1 MLELRAVLKRFG
13 TNVAVSNLSFQC
25 REQEFLVIFGPAGA
39 GKSTTLRLVAG
50 IAQPNRGDVFF
61 RGHSLLHVPPE
72 RRNFSMVFEN
82 YALYAHIPV
91 FENLAFPLRAR
102 KLPEAEI
109 KRRVAQMAEIL
120 QIGALLER
128 RPGQLSGGQR
138 QRVALG
144 RGLIREADVYL
155 LDEPISHLDARL
167 RLEMRAELK
176 AICTEK
182 QATVLHVTHDYREA
196 MALAD
201 RVLVLNKGK
210 LMQHGS
216 PAEIYHCPANEF
228 VASFVGD
235 PPMSFLNVEYTEDR
249 GRPGFRVIG
258 QPITLD
264 ASPEMPHIA
273 REKNLTRDMR
283 LAVRATETTV
293 HTIATTHH
301 TVPAEVYVVE
311 AQGHRNL
318 LTVKIGENLL
328 QVAAPTETSWKL
340 KDTVWLN
347 LSPANLHV
355 FADEVSIYHP
365 PRSMAAGMPAARQV
379 ASIGTRI

>member
-1 MLELRAVLKRFG
+1 MLELRSILKRFG
-13 TNVAVSNLSFQC
+13 TTVAVHNLNFQC

-50 IAQPNRGDVFF
+50 VLQPNRGDIVF
-61 RGHSLLHVPPE
+61 RGRSLLDVPPE

-82 YALYAHIPV
+82 YALYAHMPV

-102 KLPEAEI
+102 RLPEMEI
-109 KRRVAQMAEIL
+109 KRRVVKMAEVL
-120 QIGALLER
+120 QIGSLLER

-144 RGLIREADVYL
+144 RGLIREADIYL

-176 AICTEK
+176 AICVEK
-182 QATVLHVTHDYREA
+182 KATVLHVTHDYREA

-201 RVLVLNKGK
+201 RVIVLNKGK

-235 PPMSFLNVEYTEDR
+235 PPMSFLDVEYTEDR
-249 GRPGFRVIG
+249 GRPGFRVAG
-258 QPITLD
+258 QPVTMD
-264 ASPEMPHIA
+264 ASPAIPRIA

-283 LAVRATETTV
+283 VAVRATETTV
-293 HTIATTHH
+293 HTIATPHH

-318 LTVKIGENLL
+318 LTVKIGENLV

-340 KDTVWLN
+340 RDTVWLD
-347 LSPANLHV
+347 LTPANLHV
-355 FADEVSIYHP
+355 FADGVSIYHP
-365 PRSMAAGMPAARQV
+365 PRSLAAGMPAERQPARV
-379 ASIGTRI
+379 A